1 MNLETLLIVWGV
13 VTAVLVV
20 LLIYRST
27 ISMKEDN
34 QLFLDDNES
43 QLQQEQTQVLSS
55 MRRLQMPVRVLT
67 GISGVLILL
76 IFGLW
81 VWRGISGT

>member
-1 MNLETLLIVWGV
+1 MQPLLVVWGII
-13 VTAVLVV
+13 TAVLIV

-34 QLFLDDNES
+34 QLFLEDTAS
-43 QLQQEQTQVLSS
+43 QMQQDQTAVLKRLRSLQT
-55 MRRLQMPVRVLT
+55 PVRVL
-67 GISGVLILL
+67 SGVSGLLILV

-81 VWRGISGT
+81 LWRGINGG

>member
-1 MNLETLLIVWGV
+1 MEALLILWGV
-13 VTAVLVV
+13 ITAVLIV

-34 QLFLDDNES
+34 QLFLDDTAS
-43 QLQQEQTQVLSS
+43 QMQQDQTAVLKKLRGLQL
-55 MRRLQMPVRVLT
+55 PVRVL
-67 GISGVLILL
+67 SGASGLLILV

-81 VWRGISGT
+81 LWHGMNRP